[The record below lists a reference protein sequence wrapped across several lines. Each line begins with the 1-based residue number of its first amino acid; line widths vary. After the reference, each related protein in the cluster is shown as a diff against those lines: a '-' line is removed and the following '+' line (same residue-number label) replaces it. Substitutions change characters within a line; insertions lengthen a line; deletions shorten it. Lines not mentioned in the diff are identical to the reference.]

1 MGLDGVELVMEIED
15 EFEIQTSDSDAAA
28 MLTIGDVVLYVASQK
43 DQRAT
48 DAADVQK
55 IRHRVCV
62 IVSEQMGVP
71 IASLSDATRFVE
83 DLNVN

>member
-1 MGLDGVELVMEIED
+1 MGLDGVELVMEFED
-15 EFEIQTSDSDAAA
+15 EFEIQISDAEAAA
-28 MLTIGDVVLYVASQK
+28 MQTIGDVVRYVASRT
-43 DQRAT
+43 DQQAT
-48 DAADVQK
+48 DAADIQT

-71 IASLSDATRFVE
+71 YASLSDPTRFVE

>member
-28 MLTIGDVVLYVASQK
+28 MLTIGDVVRYVASQK